1 MSVQLLYDSIHT
13 MRRQINSKLTILGLV
28 RTRYDGRTTHSEV
41 VSAKATEM
49 FSPYFPI
56 FDTIIRE
63 RTAIRDAAAAR
74 QFVTEYQPR
83 GDAASEYKE
92 LAKEL
97 WQRANPTH

>member
-1 MSVQLLYDSIHT
+1 VSI
-13 MRRQINSKLTILGLV
+13 
-28 RTRYDGRTTHSEV
+28 
-41 VSAKATEM
+41 KAAEM

-83 GDAASEYKE
+83 GDAATEYKQ
-92 LAKEL
+92 LAEEL
-97 WQRANPTH
+97 WRKANLTR